1 MKEIK
6 EGVYERIWR
15 KETEGK
21 LCNCI
26 ISKNK
31 KNKNSQDIKKEALAT
46 CSLMR
51 LLVREHDIFEFNKCK
66 PFTDFSLMNVY

>member
-1 MKEIK
+1 MRGFGGRKQRENCVTVLSQKIK
-6 EGVYERIWR
+6 
-15 KETEGK
+15 
-21 LCNCI
+21 N
-26 ISKNK
+26 
-31 KNKNSQDIKKEALAT
+31 NKNSQDIKKEALAT